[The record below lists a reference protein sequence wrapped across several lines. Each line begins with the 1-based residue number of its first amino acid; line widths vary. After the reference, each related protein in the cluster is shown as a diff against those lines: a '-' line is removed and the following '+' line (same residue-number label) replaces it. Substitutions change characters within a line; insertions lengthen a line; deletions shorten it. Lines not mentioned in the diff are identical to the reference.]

1 METFDFIAALIK
13 VLFVITILMSFAGL
27 LTWVERKQSAVMQD
41 RIGANRADIF
51 GITLIGLFHPLADA
65 LKMLVKEDFVPPA
78 GNRLLHLLGPILA
91 LIPALVTFAVVPFGD
106 VLSVGGRLVPLQVA
120 ELNVGILYIF
130 AIAGIS
136 VYGVA
141 FGGWASNNRYAL
153 LGSVRAAAQMFSYE
167 IVLGL
172 SIIGIIMVFG
182 TLRLSEI
189 ATAQGELL
197 FGFLPKWGIFVQP
210 VAFFLF
216 LAAAVAETKRN
227 PFDLPEA
234 ESEIIGYHVEYSG
247 MRFGTFFLSEFVEIV
262 TLSAIVS
269 TLFFGGWQVPWL
281 YRDGFHWPW
290 GGATALPHLL
300 IVALQVGAFFLKVIF
315 FIWLQMLIRWTLP
328 RFRYDQIMR
337 LGWKMLLPLSLVNIF
352 VTAIVLLMLG
362 S

>member
-1 METFDFIAALIK
+1 M
-13 VLFVITILMSFAGL
+13 
-27 LTWVERKQSAVMQD
+27 
-41 RIGANRADIF
+41 
-51 GITLIGLFHPLADA
+51 
-65 LKMLVKEDFVPPA
+65 
-78 GNRLLHLLGPILA
+78 
-91 LIPALVTFAVVPFGD
+91 
-106 VLSVGGRLVPLQVA
+106 GGRLVPLQVA